1 MQDPPPPS
9 VWHNI
14 KYVYCS
20 YCCSVGDDFK
30 VCKNTRLQVA
40 DDMCAAF
47 PSHGNII
54 NIPFI
59 LKLQQYEQQ
68 ISNLQKC
75 HTAGFWHLC
84 SVPILIQ
91 TCTSVPSVSF
101 CTSVPCQINRTLLHP
116 MKSWCAF
123 ITSPTP
129 LGMAA
134 LSKSPVASMVKDS
147 NPIVC
152 TENSANFSV
161 IFIGLCFLYKLWS
174 VDVFGPLQ
182 NWFDNFDLCD
192 IDLIYFGPWKKV

>member
-1 MQDPPPPS
+1 M
-9 VWHNI
+9 
-14 KYVYCS
+14 
-20 YCCSVGDDFK
+20 
-30 VCKNTRLQVA
+30 CKNTRLQVA
-40 DDMCAAF
+40 DDICAVF
-47 PSHGNII
+47 PSRSVSNPCGCTYSPLVVDGNII

-75 HTAGFWHLC
+75 HAVGYWHLC

-91 TCTSVPSVSF
+91 TCTSVP
-101 CTSVPCQINRTLLHP
+101 CQINRMLLHP

-134 LSKSPVASMVKDS
+134 LCKSPVAFMVKDS

>member
-75 HTAGFWHLC
+75 HAVGYWHLC

-91 TCTSVPSVSF
+91 TCSSVPSVSF

-161 IFIGLCFLYKLWS
+161 IFIGLCAFS
-174 VDVFGPLQ
+174 INFGLLMSLQ
-182 NWFDNFDLCD
+182 NWFDNFDPLWHWFD
-192 IDLIYFGPWKKV
+192 ILWSVKKV

>member
-30 VCKNTRLQVA
+30 VCKNTRLQLA
-40 DDMCAAF
+40 DDICAAF
-47 PSHGNII
+47 PSRSVSNPCGCTYSPLVVDGNII

-68 ISNLQKC
+68 ISNLQRC

-134 LSKSPVASMVKDS
+134 LCKSPVLPFAFRLQPHSLHWKQCKLQCDIYWPV
-147 NPIVC
+147 
-152 TENSANFSV
+152 
-161 IFIGLCFLYKLWS
+161 CFLYKLWT
-174 VDVFGPLQ
+174 VDVFAK
-182 NWFDNFDLCD
+182 
-192 IDLIYFGPWKKV
+192 LIW